1 MIQFSKP
8 RRTLGKSMEPF
19 RRFETNAK
27 DFVSGPAVADGT
39 CIRSPVIKVMLNVR
53 SLPALG
59 NTKPL
64 RRQLLP
70 HT

>member
-27 DFVSGPAVADGT
+27 DFVGGPAVADGM
-39 CIRSPVIKVMLNVR
+39 CIRSPMFMIILNVR
-53 SLPALG
+53 SLSALG
-59 NTKPL
+59 NPKPL